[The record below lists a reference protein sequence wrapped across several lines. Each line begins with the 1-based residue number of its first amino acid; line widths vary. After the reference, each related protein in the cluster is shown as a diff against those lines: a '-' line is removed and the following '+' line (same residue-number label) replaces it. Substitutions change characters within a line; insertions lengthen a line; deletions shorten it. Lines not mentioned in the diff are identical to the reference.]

1 MAGSCA
7 VRRIAPCS
15 HAAQLPRPSGLF
27 RTRGTVPPPAC
38 DQAIRFQAIYASIST
53 DWRLCAVFSIAPRA
67 MACSVI
73 RCRGDGLSKRALST
87 SGTCAPAHP
96 VPGAPP
102 PVIVR
107 AGSRPKSVLVAAP
120 RHYCPLCCASFR
132 HYMPGSSAAV
142 RWSRGAADGGAPR
155 FLLRPGTRAH
165 TRGAPAQ
172 PGVLITARLPPPPRC
187 LRGPSRRRRLRRVL
201 SPRAHWS

>member
-1 MAGSCA
+1 MPPNCHVHPGFFAR
-7 VRRIAPCS
+7 VAPC
-15 HAAQLPRPSGLF
+15 LRWRVIRPSDF
-27 RTRGTVPPPAC
+27 N
-38 DQAIRFQAIYASIST
+38 T

-67 MACSVI
+67 MACSGI
-73 RCRGDGLSKRALST
+73 RCRGDGLSKRALRT

-102 PVIVR
+102 PPVPAPAQVR
-107 AGSRPKSVLVAAP
+107 ARGRAAA
-120 RHYCPLCCASFR
+120 HSCPLCCASFR
-132 HYMPGSSAAV
+132 HVMPGSSAAV
-142 RWSRGAADGGAPR
+142 RWSRGAADGGA
-155 FLLRPGTRAH
+155 LRVPAPPGTRTH

>member
-73 RCRGDGLSKRALST
+73 RCRGDGLSKRALRT
-87 SGTCAPAHP
+87 SGTCCACP
-96 VPGAPP
+96 PGARSAPP
-102 PVIVR
+102 RPRPRV
-107 AGSRPKSVLVAAP
+107 GSRPKSVLVAAP
-120 RHYCPLCCASFR
+120 RRTTAPFAARASVTTCR
-132 HYMPGSSAAV
+132 GQARLSAGHGGRRTAGPPG
-142 RWSRGAADGGAPR
+142 
-155 FLLRPGTRAH
+155 FLLRPVPGPIRGERQRSRA
-165 TRGAPAQ
+165 
-172 PGVLITARLPPPPRC
+172 C
-187 LRGPSRRRRLRRVL
+187 
-201 SPRAHWS
+201 

>member
-15 HAAQLPRPSGLF
+15 HAAQLPRPSWLF
-27 RTRGTVPPPAC
+27 RTRGTVPPLAC
-38 DQAIRFQAIYASIST
+38 DQAIRFQDNTT

-67 MACSVI
+67 MACSGI
-73 RCRGDGLSKRALST
+73 RCRGDGLSKRALRT

-102 PVIVR
+102 PVIVPVPAPAQVR
-107 AGSRPKSVLVAAP
+107 ARGRAAA
-120 RHYCPLCCASFR
+120 HYCPLCCASFR

-142 RWSRGAADGGAPR
+142 RWSRGAADGGALWVPAP
-155 FLLRPGTRAH
+155 PGTRAH

-172 PGVLITARLPPPPRC
+172 PGVWPWMRTVLLCCSCAGVPRSEPP
-187 LRGPSRRRRLRRVL
+187 LVA
-201 SPRAHWS
+201 SPQQSSA

>member
-1 MAGSCA
+1 MTGFQSFALSRARNGSRWWPLCTPGMAGSCA

-73 RCRGDGLSKRALST
+73 RCRGDGLSKRALRT
-87 SGTCAPAHP
+87 SGTCCACPPGARSAPPALVRVSAPGPSPCSWPRRGTTAPFAARASVTTCRGQARLSAGHGGRRTAGPPGSCSDP
-96 VPGAPP
+96 VPGP
-102 PVIVR
+102 IRGERQRSR
-107 AGSRPKSVLVAAP
+107 A
-120 RHYCPLCCASFR
+120 C
-132 HYMPGSSAAV
+132 
-142 RWSRGAADGGAPR
+142 
-155 FLLRPGTRAH
+155 
-165 TRGAPAQ
+165 
-172 PGVLITARLPPPPRC
+172 
-187 LRGPSRRRRLRRVL
+187 
-201 SPRAHWS
+201 